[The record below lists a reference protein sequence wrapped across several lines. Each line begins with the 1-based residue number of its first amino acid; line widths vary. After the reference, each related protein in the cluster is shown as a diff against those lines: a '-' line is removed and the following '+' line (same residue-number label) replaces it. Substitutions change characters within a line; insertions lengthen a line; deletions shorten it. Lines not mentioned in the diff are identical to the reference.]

1 MAAPPE
7 SQRIRYEVKHLSYSS
22 TFEISLPEKYLMVGV
37 TNHHWSISVT
47 SCCKIQILIMQIQT
61 SILVVLNWIEQI
73 ELIKITKEKK
83 WLVLSRIGLPG

>member
-1 MAAPPE
+1 
-7 SQRIRYEVKHLSYSS
+7 
-22 TFEISLPEKYLMVGV
+22 
-37 TNHHWSISVT
+37 
-47 SCCKIQILIMQIQT
+47 MQIQT